1 MSKIKKTLL
10 SILLLMGVLIALPP
24 LLAPVVHGESS
35 PKSALRADIYKNG
48 HPYQSFL
55 ARITENDYVDPEYGQ
70 LYHVQWVDFNSPT
83 GETASACYAIKQ
95 DYSYRAQCGTGP

>member
-10 SILLLMGVLIALPP
+10 SILLLTVVLIALPP

-83 GETASACYAIKQ
+83 GETAAACYAIKQ
-95 DYSYRAQCGTGP
+95 DDSYTAQCGTGP